1 MLDVLPLKPNAL
13 SLEASADWEM
23 PQSDMKSIV
32 DEVLEYQYNIKNSAL
47 SLGQLLASCAPQSLS
62 NIASNE
68 VDPKNILPI
77 GKNKR
82 KEITKYSGKSG
93 KLKESIEEVPNSLD
107 CTIAQKSK
115 KLKSNS
121 SPGSNKDSQS
131 IQNKEGKRNN
141 NQELEDSEIQES
153 REKVKK
159 KGDLEFELQLA
170 MAMAATGGADCKPSM
185 LPDSEKD
192 LVSSNLKRNIPQNE
206 NRVNVGNTKAQSKC
220 SSMMAGGTSNTTT
233 GGGAIWSRKMGP
245 LLHWA
250 EVYCGGNGGGRWVHV
265 DGGRG
270 LLDAEGMVESAAASC
285 KIPLCYVLA
294 FSGTGAKD
302 VTRR

>member
-192 LVSSNLKRNIPQNE
+192 LVSSNLNSQTAHHIQFPVSKHKTYTLFPSHPSKYQMPPQQN
-206 NRVNVGNTKAQSKC
+206 GNA
-220 SSMMAGGTSNTTT
+220 
-233 GGGAIWSRKMGP
+233 
-245 LLHWA
+245 
-250 EVYCGGNGGGRWVHV
+250 
-265 DGGRG
+265 
-270 LLDAEGMVESAAASC
+270 
-285 KIPLCYVLA
+285 
-294 FSGTGAKD
+294 
-302 VTRR
+302 